1 MILTLTPQVCKSW
14 YPARNVPNDKWA
26 SCIDYLAIKNFL
38 ALPTAPT
45 LNLHSTGV
53 PIEILQHPAQNVPT
67 ISEPRFSLCCID
79 CLVIGCFLAL
89 QATPTLTKVIV
100 HLGRSTSCTYL
111 TEHHT
116 GKLKIQCSPAP
127 NMPLSTYPQSDHRRS
142 KKRFKGMSLCSIFI
156 QAT

>member
-1 MILTLTPQVCKSW
+1 MGGHTFHQLDDSAARTIMILTLTPQVCKSW
-14 YPARNVPNDKWA
+14 YPARNMPNDKWA

-89 QATPTLTKVIV
+89 QAVPTLTKVIV

-116 GKLKIQCSPAP
+116 GKLKI
-127 NMPLSTYPQSDHRRS
+127 
-142 KKRFKGMSLCSIFI
+142 
-156 QAT
+156 